1 MFVTRARYDR
11 AVQEGVLALRK
22 YHQLIREWND
32 LVDLIDNLG
41 GLKRIREAVQ
51 ATPTQ
56 QFTDD
61 DIRRLLQLCHP
72 DKHANSNL
80 AQDMTRK
87 LLAARQRKTG

>member
-1 MFVTRARYDR
+1 MFVGRAKYDR
-11 AVQEGVLALRK
+11 AVQQGAAALAK
-22 YHQLIREWND
+22 YLNLVREWND
-32 LVDLIDNLG
+32 LVDLIEDLG
-41 GLKRIREAVQ
+41 GLKRIREAVNS
-51 ATPTQ
+51 PPQ

-72 DKHANSNL
+72 DKHSNSSL